1 LKTVEEIKAA
11 IEAAVPGAGV
21 EIITNPSVSGQHS
34 LRLAPATAVA
44 VAAFLRDDAEL
55 SLDFLSNATGVDW
68 LDKEVSEKVKVTR
81 TVVKTVDGVET
92 PTEETVE
99 ETRKHV
105 VPGYLEAVYHLFS
118 VSKKHGPVV
127 IRMRTE
133 NRSDQVELPSLT
145 PIWRGAEFQE
155 REIFDLYGIV
165 FTGHPDLRRLLMW
178 DEFKDHPM
186 RRDYVEP
193 DDFEYEPTAHDDV
206 LKRAEAQR
214 AKLFAQQGG
223 AGA

>member
-21 EIITNPSVSGQHS
+21 EIVANPSVSGQHS
-34 LRLAPATAVA
+34 LRLQPATAFA
-44 VAAFLRDDAEL
+44 VATFLRDDAEL
-55 SLDFLSNATGVDW
+55 SLDFCSNASGVDW
-68 LDKEVSEKVKVTR
+68 LDKEISAKVKVTR
-81 TVVKTVDGVET
+81 SVVNTVDGVET

-99 ETRKHV
+99 ETRKHL
-105 VPGYLEAVYHLFS
+105 VPGYIEAVYHLFS
-118 VSKKHGPVV
+118 MAKKHGPVV

-133 NRSDQVELPSLT
+133 NRTDKVELPSLT
-145 PIWRGAEFQE
+145 PVWRAAEFQE

-193 DDFEYEPTAHDDV
+193 DDFEYEPTPHDEV
-206 LKRAEAQR
+206 LKRAEAHR
-214 AKLFAQQGG
+214 AKILAQQEV
-223 AGA
+223 APA